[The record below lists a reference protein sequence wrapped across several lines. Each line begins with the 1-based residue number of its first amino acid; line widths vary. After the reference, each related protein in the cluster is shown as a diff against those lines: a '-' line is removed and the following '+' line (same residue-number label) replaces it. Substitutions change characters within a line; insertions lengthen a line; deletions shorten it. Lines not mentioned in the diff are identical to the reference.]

1 MNVAASDRSAQ
12 HTGGLDPQPAS
23 RPAPVPT
30 AATDPAPQLAAL
42 AEALD
47 LGSQAAGLGKRAL
60 AFTIDLIFGALIA
73 TPALIGAALIL
84 TNPNGAWPWPVVL
97 TIGGAVLLAIYQL
110 VHVLTHGLRG
120 VTAGK
125 AILRLRSVSTVSQ
138 RPPGFWRIMLRS
150 FVLSVSCIIPIVGPL
165 MFFLSSYWD
174 PLTQQRSWLDRAGR
188 CWVIDTR
195 AGLNPLDEP
204 RLLAAR
210 RERDLGGVVT
220 TEHLVALGSSAPAE
234 NLRQVLQ
241 PRSHAGV
248 VGFAGALAGWEA
260 APVSDSAVERPV
272 ERASEHAAAGA
283 PARPRIIFDDG
294 SMLEVPAFGV
304 IGRDPQA
311 TQMPAGAVPIRLND
325 ASRRLSQAHLEIG
338 VDERGCWVRDVG
350 SANGS
355 ELRPNA
361 AMSEGAV
368 LLVPGERHPLAGGAV
383 VHIGGRAF
391 QLIDESEGSQA

>member
-1 MNVAASDRSAQ
+1 MSVAAAGRFAQ
-12 HTGGLDPQPAS
+12 HTNGLDPQPGS
-23 RPAPVPT
+23 GLAPVP
-30 AATDPAPQLAAL
+30 APAPASAPQLAAL
-42 AEALD
+42 HEARE
-47 LGSQAAGLGKRAL
+47 LGAQAAGLGKRAL
-60 AFTIDLIFGALIA
+60 AFTIDVIFGALIA
-73 TPALIGAALIL
+73 TPAIIGAALIL
-84 TNPNGAWPWPVVL
+84 ANPDGAWPWPVLL

-110 VHVLTHGLRG
+110 VHVLTHGLCG

-125 AILRLRSVSTVSQ
+125 AILRLRSISTVSQ

-150 FVLSVSCIIPIVGPL
+150 FVLSVSCIIPLVGPL

-174 PLTQQRSWLDRAGR
+174 PLTLRRSWLDRAGR

-195 AGLNPLDEP
+195 TGLNPLDEP
-204 RLLAAR
+204 SLFAAR
-210 RERDLGGVVT
+210 RARDLGGVVT
-220 TEHLVALGSSAPAE
+220 TERLVSLGSSAPAE
-234 NLRQVLQ
+234 NLRQVLR

-260 APVSDSAVERPV
+260 DQAPERP
-272 ERASEHAAAGA
+272 A
-283 PARPRIIFDDG
+283 PSARPRIIFDDG
-294 SMLEVPAFGV
+294 AMLEVPALGV

-311 TQMPAGAVPIRLND
+311 TQMPAGAVPIRLAD

-361 AMSEGAV
+361 AMSEGAAY
-368 LLVPGERHPLAGGAV
+368 LVPGERYSVAVGAV

-391 QLIDESEGSQA
+391 QLIDGSEGSPA